1 MMRNQQEHDADT
13 KWQEKEHRR
22 AGTSQEGTHRRPS
35 GVEGEIGH
43 WVRTAGILAPLIIS
57 EFVKDPDR
65 KWRFIRIVSVSAA
78 ILSEGL
84 HSHKA
89 FRERERDREALEDCA
104 SSGPAV

>member
-1 MMRNQQEHDADT
+1 MRSPQAEHP
-13 KWQEKEHRR
+13 KWQEKEYHRR
-22 AGTSQEGTHRRPS
+22 AQHKERA
-35 GVEGEIGH
+35 VEGEIGH

-65 KWRFIRIVSVSAA
+65 KWRFIRITSVVAA

-89 FRERERDREALEDCA
+89 YRQREHDREALETCGAPDVA
-104 SSGPAV
+104 AR